1 MGVSVVICAKNAEKT
16 IGECLKSVTRN
27 NPSEII
33 VIDGDSTDETTR
45 IAREYT
51 DKVYSDEG
59 RGIACARQLGAEK
72 AADEYVS
79 YVDSDVILSEN
90 TLAQM
95 LEELREKGYTG
106 IHAQIIS
113 PENRGYWEW
122 AEDQHFRMR
131 FNREG
136 ERDLIGAI
144 AVLYAKD
151 AIIKYRFD
159 PFFDFYGA
167 PEDGDFSHR
176 LRKDGL
182 KLGISSAFAYH
193 QHRASI
199 RSFVRQRVAYGKGN
213 AQAFRKYKSVR
224 YLAGPSLMVPFGIL
238 VCIKKKSLRM
248 LPYYLLW
255 SVAGNIGVITRLSQ
269 LVAGKVTAGSRR
281 GRR

>member
-1 MGVSVVICAKNAEKT
+1 MGVSVVICARNAEKT
-16 IGECLKSVTRN
+16 IRGCLESVARN

-33 VIDGDSTDETTR
+33 VIDGNSTDETTR

-59 RGIACARQLGAEK
+59 RGIAYARQLGAEK
-72 AADEYVS
+72 AVDEYVS
-79 YVDSDVILSEN
+79 YIDSDVILPEN

-95 LEELREKGYTG
+95 LEELREKGYAG

-113 PENRGYWEW
+113 PESRSYWEW

-131 FNREG
+131 FNKEG

-144 AVLYAKD
+144 TVLYEKD
-151 AIIKYRFD
+151 TILKYKFD

-167 PEDGDFSHR
+167 PEDGDLSRR

-193 QHRASI
+193 QHRAST
-199 RSFVRQRVAYGKGN
+199 RSFVRQRVAYGKGSV
-213 AQAFRKYKSVR
+213 QAFRRYKSVKH
-224 YLAGPSLMVPFGIL
+224 LAGPSLMVPFGIL
-238 VCIKKKSLRM
+238 VCIKKRSFKM

-255 SVAGNIGVITRLSQ
+255 SVAGNIGLITRLSQ
-269 LVAGKVTAGSRR
+269 LVVGKVTPGSRHS
-281 GRR
+281 RR